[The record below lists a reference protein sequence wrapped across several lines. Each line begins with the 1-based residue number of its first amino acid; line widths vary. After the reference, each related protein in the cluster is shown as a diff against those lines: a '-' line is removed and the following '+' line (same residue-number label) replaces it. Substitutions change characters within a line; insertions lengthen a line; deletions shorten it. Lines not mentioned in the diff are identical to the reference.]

1 MPLRDTEPATERY
14 REEVPPP
21 YAVGKRPPLVHL
33 SADFVRAKEYLEAIV
48 TSTSDA
54 ICTTDT
60 DGRVIYFSPGAERM
74 LGMSAREAMGQ
85 PAHSFYAGGIPEAKA
100 IMGLLRKQGSVANR
114 EMVFKTKEGRLIH
127 VSMSASLLKD
137 RAGRVIGTLGISK
150 DITDRIELELRLREL
165 SITDNLT
172 GLHNQR
178 HFEERVAQE
187 ASRAR
192 RQRYKL
198 SIVVIDLDGFKA
210 LNDLKGHLEG
220 DRVLKAFGGIIMQKV
235 RQGVDSAYRY
245 GGDEFVILLPG
256 LAEDKARRVTER
268 IVAAAL
274 ADASLEGLDFSYGIA
289 TLAHDQTVASFI
301 NEADSLMFK
310 MKAGKKKAR
319 PARPARA
326 APPALSAVLSSGRP
340 LALIWNRAS
349 SHGDA
354 SLRPAGLV

>member
-1 MPLRDTEPATERY
+1 MPIRDMEPT
-14 REEVPPP
+14 
-21 YAVGKRPPLVHL
+21 PLVHL

-60 DGRVIYFSPGAERM
+60 RGHIIYFSPGAERM
-74 LGMSAREAMGQ
+74 LGVCAQEAMGQ
-85 PAHSFYAGGIPEAKA
+85 PAHDFYADGMTEAKA
-100 IMGLLRKQGSVANR
+100 IMAVLRKQGCVANR
-114 EMVFKTKEGRLIH
+114 EMALKTKDGRRIH

-137 RAGRVIGTLGISK
+137 RNGRVIGTLGISK
-150 DITDRIELELRLREL
+150 DITDRIELEQRLREL

-178 HFEERVAQE
+178 HFEERIGQE
-187 ASRAR
+187 VSRSR

-220 DRVLKAFGGIIMQKV
+220 DRVLKVFAGMLMDKV
-235 RQGVDSAYRY
+235 RKGVDSAYRY

-256 LAEDKARRVTER
+256 LAAAKARRVAER
-268 IVAAAL
+268 IVAAAR
-274 ADASLEGLDFSYGIA
+274 ANPALEGLDFSFGVA
-289 TLAHDQTVASFI
+289 TLENDQRVEDFI
-301 NEADSLMFK
+301 NEADTRMFR
-310 MKAGKKKAR
+310 MKAAKKRASR
-319 PARPARA
+319 PAAP
-326 APPALSAVLSSGRP
+326 APPAISAVIASGRP
-340 LALIWNRAS
+340 LALIWKRAS
-349 SHGDA
+349 SHENA

>member
-1 MPLRDTEPATERY
+1 MEPT
-14 REEVPPP
+14 
-21 YAVGKRPPLVHL
+21 PLVHL
-33 SADFVRAKEYLEAIV
+33 SADFVRAKEYLEAII

-60 DGRVIYFSPGAERM
+60 NGRIIYFSPGAERM
-74 LGMSAREAMGQ
+74 LGVPAQEAMGQ
-85 PAHSFYAGGIPEAKA
+85 PAHSFYAGGLPEAKA
-100 IMGLLRKQGSVANR
+100 IMNRLRKQGCVANH
-114 EMVFKTKEGRLIH
+114 EMALKTKDGRFIH

-150 DITDRIELELRLREL
+150 DITDRIELERRLREL

-172 GLHNQR
+172 GLYNQR

-220 DRVLKAFGGIIMQKV
+220 DRILKVFSAAVMENV
-235 RQGVDSAYRY
+235 RRGVDSAYRY

-256 LAEDKARRVTER
+256 LAENKARRVAER
-268 IVAAAL
+268 IVAATRANP
-274 ADASLEGLDFSYGIA
+274 SLEGLDFSYGVA
-289 TLAHDQTVASFI
+289 TVGAAGSVSDFVQ
-301 NEADSLMFK
+301 EADTRMFQ
-310 MKAGKKKAR
+310 MKASKKDDSRPVLTTSLRTGAAR
-319 PARPARA
+319 VAPRGLCA
-326 APPALSAVLSSGRP
+326 ALSSGRP

-349 SHGDA
+349 SGEVLPGIELA
-354 SLRPAGLV
+354 APAA

>member
-1 MPLRDTEPATERY
+1 MPIRDMEPT
-14 REEVPPP
+14 
-21 YAVGKRPPLVHL
+21 PLVHL

-60 DGRVIYFSPGAERM
+60 NGRIIYFSPGAERM
-74 LGMSAREAMGQ
+74 LGVPAREAMGQ
-85 PAHSFYAGGIPEAKA
+85 PAHSFYAGGLTEAKA
-100 IMGLLRKQGSVANR
+100 IMGVLRKQGSVANY
-114 EMVFKTKEGRLIH
+114 EMALKTKAGGLIH

-137 RAGRVIGTLGISK
+137 RSGRVIGTLGISK
-150 DITDRIELELRLREL
+150 DITDRIELERRLREL

-178 HFEERVAQE
+178 HFQERIVQE
-187 ASRAR
+187 AGRAR

-220 DRVLKAFGGIIMQKV
+220 DRVLKVFAGAIMEKV
-235 RQGVDSAYRY
+235 RRGVDSAYRY

-256 LAEDKARRVTER
+256 LPAEKARRVAER
-268 IVAAAL
+268 IVAGARANPEL
-274 ADASLEGLDFSYGIA
+274 DGLDFSFGVA
-289 TLAHDQTVASFI
+289 TLGHDQSVSDFI
-301 NEADSLMFK
+301 NEADTRMFR
-310 MKAGKKKAR
+310 MKAAKKKGASR
-319 PARPARA
+319 GA
-326 APPALSAVLSSGRP
+326 APRELSTVLSSGRP

-349 SHGDA
+349 SHTDA